1 MPTYAMII
9 ALNAS
14 TLVFTPFNVKMSV
27 VLVVATLTFLLPL
40 LAMSLMYRM
49 GYISGFALK
58 NREERFVP
66 FVIAI
71 ASYVACWLYL
81 VRSSAP
87 LWLEL
92 FIVGAI
98 VAAIISCIITRW
110 WKISIHTTSISGVL
124 AMVCSMAFQGNTMGN
139 LLPLASVIV
148 LLIGAVA
155 SARLVLERHTMGQ
168 VAAGC
173 ACGFFCVYVTMTLFL

>member
-110 WKISIHTTSISGVL
+110 WKISIHTTSLAGLL
-124 AMVCSMAFQGNTMGN
+124 AMMCSMAVNGHAQGDM
-139 LLPLASVIV
+139 LPLISIIA
-148 LLIGAVA
+148 LLLGAVGT
-155 SARLVLERHTMGQ
+155 ARLVLNRHTLAQ
-168 VAAGC
+168 CAAGVLN
-173 ACGFFCVYVTMTLFL
+173 GFLCVYIAMSLG

>member
-14 TLVFTPFNVKMSV
+14 ILVFTPFNVKMSV
-27 VLVVATLTFLLPL
+27 VLVVAALTFLLPL

-87 LWLEL
+87 LWLES

-124 AMVCSMAFQGNTMGN
+124 AMICGIASKGYAMGDM
-139 LLPLASVIV
+139 LPLVSVVV
-148 LLIGAVA
+148 LLVGAVA
-155 SARLVLERHTMGQ
+155 SARLELERHTMGQ
-168 VAAGC
+168 VVAGC
-173 ACGFFCVYVTMTLFL
+173 ACGFVCVYATMALF

>member
-58 NREERFVP
+58 NRERTQPSTADSFSVQH
-66 FVIAI
+66 AI
-71 ASYVACWLYL
+71 PQRKRPPKL
-81 VRSSAP
+81 
-87 LWLEL
+87 
-92 FIVGAI
+92 
-98 VAAIISCIITRW
+98 
-110 WKISIHTTSISGVL
+110 
-124 AMVCSMAFQGNTMGN
+124 
-139 LLPLASVIV
+139 
-148 LLIGAVA
+148 
-155 SARLVLERHTMGQ
+155 
-168 VAAGC
+168 
-173 ACGFFCVYVTMTLFL
+173 